1 MNYRMFDFQPSVF
14 IKVLAATLGVVFLGW
29 AGAIRLYGELSTTD
43 IAGSLISA
51 PIFAYMVHLWI
62 IYAKDREPDG

>member
-1 MNYRMFDFQPSVF
+1 MNDRLFDFEPSVF
-14 IKVLAATLGVVFLGW
+14 IKVLAATLGAVFLGW
-29 AGAIRLYGELSTTD
+29 AGAMWHYGELSTTD

-62 IYAKDREPDG
+62 IYAKDRDSDK